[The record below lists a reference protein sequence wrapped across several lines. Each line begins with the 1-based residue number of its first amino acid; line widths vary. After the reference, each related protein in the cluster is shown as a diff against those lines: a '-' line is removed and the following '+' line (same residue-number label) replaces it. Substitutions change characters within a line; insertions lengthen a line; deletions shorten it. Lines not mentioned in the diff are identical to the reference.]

1 MSFLTSNNRYVIEF
15 FPEGVNGRPAVIGCL
30 LQFSVRYKMP
40 SKDEQNA
47 ICRNL
52 FGEVELNNQ
61 YLGRANLE
69 VPKSFIQT
77 EYEQNQGILFEIL
90 LAPQQLEAIEK
101 IRQGEG
107 VEFKLDIK
115 GELEDKQNT
124 LPRNQEIRFIVNQR
138 GWIDILKQVGYGD
151 YILFE
156 LPVYLDGQEHL
167 LSAYNE
173 INEAKRQLY
182 YGHYYQVVS
191 HCRTALEKLLQNDDK
206 ISELRK
212 QYADFSKKKKM
223 LKEQRFIL
231 FRDALNHITH
241 LAHHMAS
248 DGSITSFSREEA
260 IMVLGATAAVYSSEG
275 LKQKISE

>member
-1 MSFLTSNNRYVIEF
+1 MSFLASNNRYIIEF
-15 FPEGVNGRPAVIGCL
+15 FPEGVYGRPAVVGCL
-30 LQFSVRYKMP
+30 LQFSIRYKMP
-40 SKDEQNA
+40 CKDEQYA

-52 FGEVELNNQ
+52 FGEVKLKNK

-69 VPKSFIQT
+69 VSKSFIQT
-77 EYEQNQGILFEIL
+77 EYEQDQGILFEIL
-90 LAPQQLEAIEK
+90 LTPQQLESIEK

-115 GELEDKQNT
+115 GEVEDKQNT
-124 LPRNQEIRFIVNQR
+124 LSRNQEISFIVNQR

-156 LPVYLDGQEHL
+156 LPVYLGGHEHL

-173 INEAKRQLY
+173 ISEAKRQLY

-191 HCRTALEKLLQNDDK
+191 HCRTALEKLLQNDGK

-212 QYADFSKKKKM
+212 QYADYSKKKEM
-223 LKEQRFIL
+223 SKEQRFIL

-248 DGSITSFSREEA
+248 DGSIASYSREEA
-260 IMVLGATAAVYSSEG
+260 IMVLGATAAIYSSES
-275 LKQKISE
+275 LKREISE